1 MRIWVLFL
9 QWCNTFLFIAV
20 VRIDKWKLFH
30 EVRVSHFPVV
40 NDAVPDYCPFVW
52 ILFAI
57 LFLSKT
63 IIFFCHFFIAQ
74 TMRNLT
80 GCYTNIKP
88 HCCSL
93 SNIKTLVLSCIEQIL
108 ITIEYYS
115 DIDIWYLCYNFDIK
129 LLSFIF
135 LMIWPEAFRG
145 LLGQQWFLDLP
156 LVLVIGG
163 IIMIFCVSYKCFFFC
178 DQLFISL
185 V

>member
-1 MRIWVLFL
+1 MVQYVPVHCCCTNWQVEAFPWSPCLTLSCR
-9 QWCNTFLFIAV
+9 QWCSPRLLSLCVNFIRNTFFV
-20 VRIDKWKLFH
+20 
-30 EVRVSHFPVV
+30 ENNHF
-40 NDAVPDYCPFVW
+40 
-52 ILFAI
+52 
-57 LFLSKT
+57 
-63 IIFFCHFFIAQ
+63 FFCHFFIAQ

-156 LVLVIGG
+156 LVLVI
-163 IIMIFCVSYKCFFFC
+163 
-178 DQLFISL
+178 
-185 V
+185 